1 MVTDDA
7 SFKNYVIKTLTDI
20 KYKVNIIIANQN
32 DERDVCTTCK
42 KNQANEDEDEAGENP
57 FISMF
62 PIKNDEEL
70 QTLER
75 FLIDEQNRAKLIRYL
90 IIFIYYV
97 SDGLDKCI

>member
-7 SFKNYVIKTLTDI
+7 LFKKYIIKTLTDI

-32 DERDVCTTCK
+32 DQLDVRVCTTCK
-42 KNQANEDEDEAGENP
+42 KNQANDQNEEAGENP

-75 FLIDEQNRAKLIRYL
+75 FLIDEQNRAKLV
-90 IIFIYYV
+90 IYI
-97 SDGLDKCI
+97 C